1 VVLPRTPVLGL
12 RALRASYF
20 AAVAD
25 AGLAVAMDLAGPLVG
40 DAELVV
46 PRMLAA
52 LPGAD
57 QEALLAPLQPILNLP
72 SAQRS
77 AYVRT
82 LDALYRHGGTQ
93 TGAAA
98 VLHVHANTV
107 RYRMDRIEEMTG
119 MRLDDPRDR
128 MRLDLAAMLVVLRG
142 WPPDVEYDFGLS
154 VREEPLCGVGALAR
168 ACGARAA

>member
-1 VVLPRTPVLGL
+1 
-12 RALRASYF
+12 
-20 AAVAD
+20 
-25 AGLAVAMDLAGPLVG
+25 
-40 DAELVV
+40 
-46 PRMLAA
+46 
-52 LPGAD
+52 
-57 QEALLAPLQPILNLP
+57 
-72 SAQRS
+72 
-77 AYVRT
+77 
-82 LDALYRHGGTQ
+82 
-93 TGAAA
+93 

-154 VREEPLCGVGALAR
+154 VREEPLCGVSALAR